1 MVNLKIN
8 GIDVQASED
17 STILDAAKSI
27 GIDIPTFC
35 YSEVLQNFSGC
46 RICVVEVKGSA
57 RLMAAC
63 STPVQEGMDIQTESE
78 KVVKVRKDLLE
89 LIWANHPSDCLT
101 CEKVGTCK
109 LQEYMYRYGVSQSPY
124 KKNKEDYELDTGNP
138 VMIRNQNKCIL
149 CGRCVNVC
157 REVQG
162 TGAIDFINRGIKS
175 KIATGF
181 DVDLNQDNCRFCGQ
195 CISECPTGA
204 ILNRQFV
211 GTRPWEI
218 EKKVTTTCP
227 FCGTGCNFDLNV
239 KDGKVVGVTPHL
251 DSVVN
256 QKSMCVK
263 GRFHID
269 MINSDERLK
278 YPLIRQEDGSFRRA
292 SWEEAMSYT
301 VSRLK
306 EIKEKY
312 GGDAIAGLSSARCV
326 NEDNFVFQKMMR
338 VAFGT
343 NNVDHCAR
351 T

>member
-8 GIDVQASED
+8 GIDVQASEN
-17 STILDAAKSI
+17 STILDVAKSI

-35 YSEVLQNFSGC
+35 YSEVLKNFSGC
-46 RICVVEVKGSA
+46 RICVVEVKGMP
-57 RLMAAC
+57 RLMTAC
-63 STPVQEGMDIQTESE
+63 STLVQEGMDIQTESE
-78 KVVKVRKDLLE
+78 IVVKVRKDLLE

-101 CEKVGTCK
+101 CEKVGECK
-109 LQEYMYRYGVSQSPY
+109 LQEYCYRYGISRSPY
-124 KKNKEDYELDTGNP
+124 KKNKETYELDTENP

-149 CGRCVNVC
+149 CGKCVNVC
-157 REVQG
+157 KEVQG
-162 TGAIDFINRGIKS
+162 TGAIDFINRGIES

-181 DVDLNQDNCRFCGQ
+181 DIELNKENCRFCGQ

-204 ILNRQFV
+204 IINRQLM
-211 GTRPWEI
+211 GTRPWEV
-218 EKKVTTTCP
+218 KKVTTTCP

-239 KDGKVVGVTPHL
+239 KDGKVIGVTPHL

-269 MINSDERLK
+269 MINSEDRLK
-278 YPLIRQEDGSFRRA
+278 YPLIKEKDGVFRRA
-292 SWEEAMSYT
+292 SWDEAIAYI
-301 VSRLK
+301 VKRLK

>member
-1 MVNLKIN
+1 MVNLRIN

-17 STILDAAKSI
+17 STILEVANNM

-35 YSEVLQNFSGC
+35 YSKVLTNFSGC
-46 RICVVEVKGSA
+46 RICVVEIKGSP

-63 STPVQEGMDIQTESE
+63 STPVQEGMDILTESE

-109 LQEYMYRYGVSQSPY
+109 LQEYCYRYGVSMSPY
-124 KKNKEDYELDTGNP
+124 KKNKEDYELDTSNP

-149 CGRCVNVC
+149 CGKCVKVC
-157 REVQG
+157 KEVQG
-162 TGAIDFINRGIKS
+162 TTAIDFIGRGIES

-181 DVDLNQDNCRFCGQ
+181 DLDLNKENCRFCGQ

-204 ILNRQFV
+204 ILNRQLMGV
-211 GTRPWEI
+211 RPWEV
-218 EKKVTTTCP
+218 KKVTTTCP

-239 KDGKVVGVTPHL
+239 KDGKVIGVTPHE
-251 DSVVN
+251 DSIVN
-256 QKSMCVK
+256 GKAMCVK

-278 YPLIRQEDGSFRRA
+278 YPLIKEADGKFRRA
-292 SWEEAMSYT
+292 SWQEAINLIASKL
-301 VSRLK
+301 S

-338 VAFGT
+338 VAMGT